1 MSKPGRSRD
10 VSSPEDYSNRSWS
23 GNRGSHGHG
32 NEDRLERLFALL
44 CQDIAVAVIVMA
56 LYPSLCDRAI
66 DPALEVAVTNFKEL
80 VTPQDTGNCDVV
92 PSEHRENLPRC
103 VIFCAHDA
111 PVSGTTIS
119 D

>member
-66 DPALEVAVTNFKEL
+66 DPTLEVAVTTQRTGDAAGHRKLRRCTER
-80 VTPQDTGNCDVV
+80 TPRGFAALRDFLR
-92 PSEHRENLPRC
+92 S
-103 VIFCAHDA
+103 
-111 PVSGTTIS
+111 
-119 D
+119 